1 MDSVLNAVFYST
13 VQELYFDYGCTA
25 AWEVQMRLLSLNPI
39 LYLRDYRWAPE
50 DVVKRKAD
58 DGLCPAVSFIRES
71 REGHTEYGTEIL
83 PPAPCRLC
91 TGIGTY
97 QTETDG
103 ELYLCVILRRA
114 SGMVLA
120 YSFGVYRS
128 AELVG
133 KALENFFRLYEAHS
147 GITLL
152 SSRNP
157 LYQTK
162 QYSELLAKFPLD
174 PLMTQKGSRGQAADV
189 STFYSQLMRK
199 KGRIPFH
206 TWQDGIDW
214 LTMYL
219 LKHNLSCS
227 DQPLDGRNA

>member
-25 AWEVQMRLLSLNPI
+25 AWEAQMRLLSLNPI

-50 DVVKRKAD
+50 DLVKRKAD

-71 REGHTEYGTEIL
+71 TEGHTEYGTEIL

-133 KALENFFRLYEAHS
+133 KALENFFCLYKAHS

-162 QYSELLAKFPLD
+162 QYSELLTKFPLD

-199 KGRIPFH
+199 KGRISFH